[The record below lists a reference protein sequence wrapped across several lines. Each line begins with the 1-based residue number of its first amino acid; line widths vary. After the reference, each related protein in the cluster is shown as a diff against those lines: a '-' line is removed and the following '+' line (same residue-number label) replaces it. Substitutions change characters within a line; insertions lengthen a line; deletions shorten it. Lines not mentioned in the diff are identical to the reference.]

1 MGWHGGGHSTA
12 RVRVKRRN
20 FKQKF
25 ALTEKRQTGIGDGNE
40 SRKRLGGTGVAKRE
54 WGAKH
59 TCVSCGVKFYDL
71 HRNPITCPKC
81 GTEVEVEA
89 ARPNRRRPPA
99 PPEPA
104 PPANE
109 EAAIKVAAGETDD
122 DDGDEII
129 EEIDDDADLVEG
141 IDDTKPAQPES

>member
-1 MGWHGGGHSTA
+1 M
-12 RVRVKRRN
+12 
-20 FKQKF
+20 
-25 ALTEKRQTGIGDGNE
+25 
-40 SRKRLGGTGVAKRE
+40 AKRE

-81 GTEVEVEA
+81 GTEVEVET

-104 PPANE
+104 PPASE
-109 EAAIKVAAGETDD
+109 EATIKVAAGEADD